1 MSSPL
6 TSSSSTGTLVEPF
19 DSYTLQQ
26 TPRRKSSSSH
36 GSSVTMITT
45 YPSNEEEFS
54 RFPEAVRR
62 KYFSSVER
70 LRLTQ
75 KSNNNRLACANA
87 TASSARP
94 GSNSSD
100 CYKRLSV
107 LRHPHSHHRREKE
120 EAKPQVPPQLL
131 LAESDALWYMR
142 LPDSIKRKYFS
153 KEERN
158 ILQRRCQELFPDA
171 VADRTIYLLPPR
183 YANRSLTTL
192 TSHSSASINIYE
204 ATIERENSHF
214 DQSYKYIDFLDRPST
229 RSSSLEDTKTDFSSL
244 ALPMQNFEPV
254 PMKAAPAPVDMT
266 SRRLMRRSMSLTKNF
281 RQSRSSFTGFVF
293 TASTP
298 TTRSHSHS
306 HSLSYDSMQRSL
318 AGTGLEHDATFW
330 QDPDARHKLRLYLA
344 SPQNFDEAIEFGFP
358 SLANDASTKKSEVV
372 ETVSIVTDE
381 PEEKVLN
388 TGLRPRPATSGG
400 VESSS
405 RQNSRGLNGP
415 PPPPSR
421 LDNREMTLR
430 MTLTRKDLRAHEDE
444 IYGWQPL
451 RSPLGPPDSP
461 LSPLDVSVPPL
472 SPVAVGP
479 TKKNT
484 ATKGWKKIWKK
495 ISHA

>member
-1 MSSPL
+1 MSSPV

-19 DSYTLQQ
+19 DSYTYQQ

-75 KSNNNRLACANA
+75 KSNNTRLACANA

-100 CYKRLSV
+100 CYNYKRLSV
-107 LRHPHSHHRREKE
+107 LRHPHSHNKKE
-120 EAKPQVPPQLL
+120 DVKPPIAIPPQLL
-131 LAESDALWYMR
+131 LAESDVLWYLR

-158 ILQRRCQELFPDA
+158 ILQRRCQELFPDS
-171 VADRTIYLLPPR
+171 VVDRTIYLLPPR

-204 ATIERENSHF
+204 ATIEKENNDF
-214 DQSYKYIDFLDRPST
+214 DQSYKYLDFLDRPSS
-229 RSSSLEDTKTDFSSL
+229 RSSSLEDTTTDFSSL
-244 ALPMQNFEPV
+244 ALPMQNFEPT
-254 PMKAAPAPVDMT
+254 PLKAAPAPVDMT

-306 HSLSYDSMQRSL
+306 HSLSYDSMRSSL
-318 AGTGLEHDATFW
+318 VGTALEHDATFW

-358 SLANDASTKKSEVV
+358 SLANDNDASTKKSEVV

-381 PEEKVLN
+381 PEEKALN

-405 RQNSRGLNGP
+405 RQNSRSLNI
-415 PPPPSR
+415 PSR

-430 MTLTRKDLRAHEDE
+430 MTLTRKDLRAHEEE
-444 IYGWQPL
+444 IYGWQQPL

-461 LSPLDVSVPPL
+461 LSPLDTSIPPL
-472 SPVAVGP
+472 SPIAAGSQ
-479 TKKNT
+479 KKNT
-484 ATKGWKKIWKK
+484 TKGWKKIWKK
-495 ISHA
+495 ISHV